1 MSRSNENSEDE
12 SSQDDLS
19 YPCGCDMDK
28 ERVKNLTNSINQNIL
43 NVLERNPS
51 FSSFIETQ
59 IINFQREISFFI
71 RRLFDAKRQNA
82 IKVKKIELCLFHIC
96 TNLVLTPPPLPHL
109 TWPLK
114 QHLQS
119 TIFRSFS
126 HSLVHL
132 FTHSLLQV
140 LFYPLCLSVQMF
152 RCQPYH
158 NSIFFST

>member
-82 IKVKKIELCLFHIC
+82 IKVKKIELCLFHIF
-96 TNLVLTPPPLPHL
+96 TNLVLTPPPPFPPSPGL
-109 TWPLK
+109 
-114 QHLQS
+114 
-119 TIFRSFS
+119 
-126 HSLVHL
+126 
-132 FTHSLLQV
+132 
-140 LFYPLCLSVQMF
+140 
-152 RCQPYH
+152 
-158 NSIFFST
+158 

>member
-19 YPCGCDMDK
+19 NPCGCDMDK

-96 TNLVLTPPPLPHL
+96 TNLVLTPPPPSPPHL
-109 TWPLK
+109 AFKATPSINYL
-114 QHLQS
+114 S
-119 TIFRSFS
+119 IVFSFPR
-126 HSLVHL
+126 SLVHS
-132 FTHSLLQV
+132 FTSSSLV
-140 LFYPLCLSVQMF
+140 LSSLSVCSNVQM
-152 RCQPYH
+152 
-158 NSIFFST
+158 SAIS